1 MGATKVNEIPE
12 VVDDYYGEDYDK
24 EADGV
29 NEYNEDEERGKSAKG
44 RANYKTS
51 KTKKLTKGIKTLDD
65 SAEVP
70 VLKKKAPK
78 KPTLIKPDTAKTKSG
93 DAVSKKQSAQPK

>member
-29 NEYNEDEERGKSAKG
+29 DEYDEETQRGKSAKG
-44 RANYKTS
+44 KGNYKTS
-51 KTKKLTKGIKTLDD
+51 KTKK
-65 SAEVP
+65 
-70 VLKKKAPK
+70 
-78 KPTLIKPDTAKTKSG
+78 
-93 DAVSKKQSAQPK
+93 